1 MWKHKEEEQAEGGAG
16 RSQGSYGVAPGRP
29 EPPRMT
35 APIGG
40 TANIGRSVLIKGE
53 LSGSEDI
60 YLDGTVEGS
69 IELPGNNLSVGP
81 NGRVR
86 AGIRARGVII
96 EGKVEGDIEASER
109 VELRK
114 TAVLTGSIVTQRVS
128 IEDGAYF
135 KGGVDVKRQAAPP
148 VAAPTT
154 TPQPRADVKRESAPV
169 AVSAAAP
176 GGSGAPLPKPPLAE
190 QKKS

>member
-1 MWKHKEEEQAEGGAG
+1 MWNKKEDQEAGTLAKPAPGGYAVPG
-16 RSQGSYGVAPGRP
+16 GRP
-29 EPPRMT
+29 EPSRSA
-35 APIGG
+35 APMGG
-40 TANIGRSVLIKGE
+40 TALIGKSVLIKGE

-69 IELPGNNLSVGP
+69 IELRGNNLTVGP

-96 EGKVEGDIEASER
+96 EGKVDGDIEASER

-114 TAVLTGSIVTQRVS
+114 TAVLAGNIVTQRVA

-135 KGGVDVKRQAAPP
+135 KGGVDVNRQAA
-148 VAAPTT
+148 T
-154 TPQPRADVKRESAPV
+154 QPRPEVKQET
-169 AVSAAAP
+169 SAASASAAS
-176 GGSGAPLPKPPLAE
+176 GSGAQPRPVME
-190 QKKS
+190 HKKS